1 MRIIELKSKWLDHWL
16 FRGFSSIDT
25 RLSSTK
31 TQKSD
36 GQACKLRFSTKYIR
50 LPDLLV
56 EYDEE
61 MLMRKNAKKL
71 LKRYSTY
78 SLLIIDE
85 WLMDD
90 ISEKEQHFIFEL
102 IERRHEQSST
112 IFCTQYKR
120 EDWFDRL
127 GGGVHADAI
136 LDRIVHNAIFVETG
150 SMNMREYCSK
160 LSN

>member
-1 MRIIELKSKWLDHWL
+1 
-16 FRGFSSIDT
+16 
-25 RLSSTK
+25 
-31 TQKSD
+31 
-36 GQACKLRFSTKYIR
+36 
-50 LPDLLV
+50 
-56 EYDEE
+56 

-112 IFCTQYKR
+112 ICCTLYKR
-120 EDWFDRL
+120 EDRFDRL